1 MNQKVTVIVAASAGP
16 AKTSDAVTAAPL
28 IAAAAAAFAAS
39 QL

>member
-16 AKTSDAVTAAPL
+16 VKSGAVTAAPL